1 MSSVDGKV
9 EWKMV
14 IIKNLF
20 DHIVP
25 AQAQLAD
32 SFALPT
38 YTFFSRIIRKFCI
51 FSDDSIKCNLV
62 DEAFPVAFFFC
73 SAIEDKTFPPNYETT
88 TNLLEQK
95 QMKNKQ
101 R

>member
-51 FSDDSIKCNLV
+51 FSDDSPPSKIKL
-62 DEAFPVAFFFC
+62 FHQ
-73 SAIEDKTFPPNYETT
+73 IM
-88 TNLLEQK
+88 K
-95 QMKNKQ
+95 QQ
-101 R
+101 PIY

>member
-38 YTFFSRIIRKFCI
+38 YTFFLSNYSQVLHIQWWF
-51 FSDDSIKCNLV
+51 
-62 DEAFPVAFFFC
+62 